1 MRTNAAEQHVAAS
14 NALRANFPRHERRR
28 VSIRAGSAPRP
39 TVLASR
45 SPAPTPLGVLPD
57 LIHLQA
63 AVLLAPT
70 VVCLLDNLHFL
81 ARQRQRLPVS
91 YAYLNLSQTDFCSAD
106 VGSIEE
112 STTAHH
118 ARLLDG

>member
-14 NALRANFPRHERRR
+14 TALRANFPRHERRR
-28 VSIRAGSAPRP
+28 VSTRAGSAPRP

-45 SPAPTPLGVLPD
+45 SPAPTPSGVLPA

-70 VVCLLDNLHFL
+70 LVCLLDNLHFL
-81 ARQRQRLPVS
+81 AFQPQRLPVRS
-91 YAYLNLSQTDFCSAD
+91 PSLNMSHTDLCS
-106 VGSIEE
+106 
-112 STTAHH
+112 
-118 ARLLDG
+118 

>member
-14 NALRANFPRHERRR
+14 TALRANFPRHERRR

-39 TVLASR
+39 TVLAWR
-45 SPAPTPLGVLPD
+45 SPAPTPSGVLPD

-70 VVCLLDNLHFL
+70 VVCLLANLHFL
-81 ARQRQRLPVS
+81 ARQRQRLPVT
-91 YAYLNLSQTDFCSAD
+91 YAYPNCSHTDFS
-106 VGSIEE
+106 
-112 STTAHH
+112 STLSLFPPT
-118 ARLLDG
+118 